1 MKKLALAALA
11 AVALSATATAEVRGT
26 YIESRNAEI
35 YASHCF
41 ANSEV
46 GIKGDMAVM
55 AWQIEAGDVEG
66 VDVSNLTVAAVI
78 RASST
83 LGDPFGNPLPTRTVL
98 IVDDK
103 ADAAQRAALAS
114 FVKKSSNGLIDEVVK
129 TESAPIALAL
139 EGGLHARTATL
150 TAGNLVKIVTRP
162 IEATDSLCHLDNIYY
177 GPLVELDH
185 AMPAFSKVTDFQVDG
200 LGAKLTD
207 HSRSSVYIGS
217 FAVADAEVSD
227 D

>member
-1 MKKLALAALA
+1 MRKLAIAALA
-11 AVALSATATAEVRGT
+11 AVALAATASAEIRGH
-26 YIESRNAEI
+26 YLESRNAEI

-55 AWQIEAGDVEG
+55 AWTIESGAVDG
-66 VDVSNLTVAAVI
+66 VDVSNLGVAAVI

-98 IVDDK
+98 IFDEK
-103 ADAAQRAALAS
+103 ADAAQRAALQA
-114 FVKKSSNGLIDEVVK
+114 FVKKSSNGLVDEIVN
-129 TESAPIALAL
+129 TETAPIALAF
-139 EGGLHARTATL
+139 EGDLHAKTATL
-150 TAGNLVKIVTRP
+150 TAGDLITVSTRP
-162 IEATDSLCHLDNIYY
+162 IRATDSLCHLDNIYY
-177 GPLVELDH
+177 GPLAELDH

-200 LGAKLTD
+200 LGKKLTD
-207 HSRSSVYIGS
+207 HARSSVYIGS
-217 FAVADAEVSD
+217 FVAADEQVSD